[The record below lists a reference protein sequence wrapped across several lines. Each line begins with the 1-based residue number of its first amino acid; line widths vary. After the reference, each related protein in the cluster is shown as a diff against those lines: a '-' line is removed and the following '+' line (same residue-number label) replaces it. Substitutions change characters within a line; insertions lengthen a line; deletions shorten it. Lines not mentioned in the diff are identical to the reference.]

1 MARDEQAF
9 YHNAN
14 HERQLRYVQGVR
26 SGGFLFMSGVTS
38 IDSDGR
44 VVHPG
49 DMSAQT
55 RYIYRRIQDMLS
67 SQGLPFSSLI
77 KEVVYTTDMEAWRAA
92 QHVRHEIFAGMV
104 PPAGSVV
111 EVTRL
116 FDPGVLVE
124 IEVIAECT
132 PAGVSREH

>member
-9 YHNAN
+9 YHNAE
-14 HERQLRYVQGVR
+14 HERQLCYVQGVR

-38 IDSDGR
+38 IDSHGR
-44 VVHPG
+44 IVHPG

-55 RYIYRRIQDMLS
+55 RYIYRRIQDLLC

-77 KEVVYTTDMEAWRAA
+77 KEVVYTTDMEAWRAV
-92 QHVRHEIFAGMV
+92 QNIRHEIFAGTV

-116 FDPGVLVE
+116 FDPGALVE
-124 IEVIAECT
+124 IEVIAERT
-132 PAGVSREH
+132 PAAVSREH

>member
-1 MARDEQAF
+1 MARDEQPY
-9 YHNAN
+9 YHNAQ
-14 HERQLRYVQGVR
+14 HERQLCCVQGVR
-26 SGGFLFMSGVTS
+26 SGGLLFMSGVTS
-38 IDSDGR
+38 IDPHGR

-55 RYIYRRIQDMLS
+55 RYIYGRIHDMLF

-116 FDPGVLVE
+116 FDPGVLVG

-132 PAGVSREH
+132 PARMSRDH